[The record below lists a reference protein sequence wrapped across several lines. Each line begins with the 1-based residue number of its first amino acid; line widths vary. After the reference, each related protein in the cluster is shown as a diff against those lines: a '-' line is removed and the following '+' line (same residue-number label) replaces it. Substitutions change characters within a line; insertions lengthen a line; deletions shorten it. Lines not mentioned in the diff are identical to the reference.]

1 MSRHVK
7 VLLAVALATLGAAGC
22 GIKGPLT
29 LPEPTENVVIRAPA
43 GDAQAPAPE
52 ETTQKPAKPKPDR
65 MPPPALPSSNPGAR
79 QGG

>member
-1 MSRHVK
+1 MTSLDAK
-7 VLLAVALATLGAAGC
+7 TLLAVSLAALGATGC

-43 GDAQAPAPE
+43 GDAQAPAT

-65 MPPPALPSSNPGAR
+65 MPAPALPSSNPGAR